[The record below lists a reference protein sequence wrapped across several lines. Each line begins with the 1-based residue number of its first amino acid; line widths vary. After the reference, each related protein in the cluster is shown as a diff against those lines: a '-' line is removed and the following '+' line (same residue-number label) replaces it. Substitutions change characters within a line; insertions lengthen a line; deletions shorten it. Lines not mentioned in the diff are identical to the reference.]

1 MRLSELTRFQVSDGS
16 SDPVTWFG
24 KLQTQSKERL
34 EKEVMKNAEFFKKVQ
49 SLEKERNDSVVK
61 NAILEK
67 SKLDANKKADECQK
81 ETKRAKASEEKMK
94 TEAEKCRKTAQI
106 ATREHQTM
114 KQQFTENSNVLKWTQ
129 NKLKSESEALGKKL
143 IFHELAIISKIR
155 FLS

>member
-1 MRLSELTRFQVSDGS
+1 
-16 SDPVTWFG
+16 
-24 KLQTQSKERL
+24 
-34 EKEVMKNAEFFKKVQ
+34 MKNAEFFKKVQ

-81 ETKRAKASEEKMK
+81 EAKRAKASEEKMK

-143 IFHELAIISKIR
+143 IFHELAMISKI
-155 FLS
+155 

>member
-106 ATREHQTM
+106 ANREHQTM

-129 NKLKSESEALGKKL
+129 TKLKSESEALGKKL
-143 IFHELAIISKIR
+143 IFHELAKI
-155 FLS
+155 